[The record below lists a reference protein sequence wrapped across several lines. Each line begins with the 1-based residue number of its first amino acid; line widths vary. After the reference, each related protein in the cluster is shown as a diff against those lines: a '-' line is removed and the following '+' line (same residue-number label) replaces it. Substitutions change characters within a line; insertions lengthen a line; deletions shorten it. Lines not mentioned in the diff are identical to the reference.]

1 MGWSK
6 WVKFKHFNFQF
17 SRKKFSDHFFLI
29 NRCTTVV
36 LKIQIALLAIW
47 KFQNPTEPGIA
58 KKKYPPI
65 TYEYAQE
72 EIAAKA
78 GIQIAGGSSGG
89 RKHCIHPFIL
99 VSTDFVEQNFK
110 GVISLS
116 GDDLARLQDDLIE
129 VMPAVEEA
137 NSISEELDKRVKF
150 EIILIS
156 PQMLATLNHK
166 HEGFEGRDKTS
177 EQAEVINLCTTV

>member
-1 MGWSK
+1 M
-6 WVKFKHFNFQF
+6 H
-17 SRKKFSDHFFLI
+17 
-29 NRCTTVV
+29 CYATC
-36 LKIQIALLAIW
+36 

-89 RKHCIHPFIL
+89 KSYSKSIVF
-99 VSTDFVEQNFK
+99 TTFVGQNFK
-110 GVISLS
+110 GVLFLS